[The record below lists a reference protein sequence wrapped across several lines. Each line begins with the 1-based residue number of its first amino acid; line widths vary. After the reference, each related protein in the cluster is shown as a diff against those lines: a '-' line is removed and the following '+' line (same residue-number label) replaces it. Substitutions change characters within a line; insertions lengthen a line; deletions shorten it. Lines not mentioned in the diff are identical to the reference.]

1 MLLGEMFFINLN
13 DIPTS
18 RQISNNIFVQFN
30 HYFYI
35 NKHVFLPFSH
45 KLRNFTFYELVL
57 LINFVT
63 YFLIANI
70 TTLIYK

>member
-18 RQISNNIFVQFN
+18 RQISNNIFAQFN
-30 HYFYI
+30 HYFYT
-35 NKHVFLPFSH
+35 NKHVFVLFSH
-45 KLRNFTFYELVL
+45 KPRIFTFYELVL
-57 LINFVT
+57 LINFAMC
-63 YFLIANI
+63 FLIVNI